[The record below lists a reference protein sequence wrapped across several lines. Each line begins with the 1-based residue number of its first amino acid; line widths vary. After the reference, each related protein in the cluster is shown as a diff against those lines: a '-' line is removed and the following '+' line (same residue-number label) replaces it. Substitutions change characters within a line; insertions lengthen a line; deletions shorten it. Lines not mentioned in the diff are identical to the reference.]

1 MVSRGERGVVFA
13 FSTLEQLFERSSRAV
28 QIVDRAGLT
37 RYANRAFLTLLGP
50 ALDPQTPEFDLHAAG
65 PVELL
70 DAVDTALAGISTTVG
85 ALALPWA
92 RGALGRATVVLT
104 PLHGDAGAITGVILQ
119 YEPTVDVEH
128 LFLQVTE
135 SKAQLDAAINSIQE
149 GVILLDQLGRIIL
162 VNPFVHEIYGVA
174 RGRLLG
180 LRPHDL
186 AEVLGADFPDGR
198 ALVAALPPLD
208 DYDPEEEWS
217 REYQLLQPRARIV
230 RHDTSPIYDEAGGF
244 LGQVMLIHDITT
256 EHAAL
261 RARDELLSVASHEL
275 RTPLTAVKGFAQ
287 LLKRDLSS
295 MGESAPRR
303 MGQHL
308 GSILR
313 QIDRLT
319 RLVDE
324 LLEVSRIETGRL
336 EAHRERCDLAA
347 ITNDVFERLSQ
358 DAAARGCTLTL
369 RPPAGGAAGYWDP
382 DLLDQV
388 ITNLLDN
395 AIRYSPQGGAITV
408 TITADGANAR
418 LAVADQGIGIPEEQ
432 LTTIF
437 EPFTHGKNVRRGYLD
452 GFGLGL
458 YIALRLI
465 ERNGGQIWAE
475 SIEGQGSTF
484 WLNLPQD
491 HEHPTAAVRS

>member
-1 MVSRGERGVVFA
+1 MASGDELGAVIE
-13 FSTLEQLFERSSRAV
+13 FSTLEQLFERSPRAV
-28 QIVDRAGLT
+28 QIVDRAGRT
-37 RYANRAFLTLLGP
+37 RYANQAFRTLLGP
-50 ALDPQTPEFDLHAAG
+50 ALDPQTPEFDLRAVG
-65 PVELL
+65 PTVLL
-70 DAVDTALAGISTTVG
+70 DALDEALEGASATVS

-104 PLHGDAGAITGVILQ
+104 PLHVGAGTIAGAILQ
-119 YEPTVDVEH
+119 YEPTVDVEQ

-135 SKAQLDAAINSIQE
+135 GKAQLDAAINSIRE

-162 VNPFVHEIYGVA
+162 VNPFVYEIYGVA

-186 AEVLGADFPDGR
+186 AEVLGTDFPDGR
-198 ALVAALPPLD
+198 ALVAALPSLD

-295 MGESAPRR
+295 LGEGAPRR
-303 MGQHL
+303 MGHHL
-308 GSILR
+308 GAILR

-336 EAHRERCDLAA
+336 EAHLEHCDLVA
-347 ITNDVFERLSQ
+347 ITNDVIDRLSQ
-358 DAAARGCTLTL
+358 EATECGCSFTLHA
-369 RPPAGGAAGYWDP
+369 PAGGAAGHWDP
-382 DLLDQV
+382 DHLDQV

-408 TITADGANAR
+408 TIAADGTTAR
-418 LAVADQGIGIPEEQ
+418 LAVADQGIGIPAEQ
-432 LTTIF
+432 MTTIF

-475 SIEGQGSTF
+475 SIEGRGSTF
-484 WLNLPQD
+484 WLSLPQD
-491 HEHPTAAVRS
+491 HEYPTVAARS